1 MFYVLFVLNVVFLIL
16 ISLPCHVGTIFSP
29 SKMYMKNSFE
39 ALIATYIEN
48 KVGISEHFL
57 SNDLANNLKQNLYTL
72 NQNSQLSAAG
82 IGNSEKLSYDGAIRS
97 DSIYWLDKKNNNAFE
112 NDFFIQIEAFIRY
125 LNESCYAGITGY
137 EFHYSLYEAG
147 DFYLKH
153 LDQFKN
159 NPSRKYSMISY
170 LNSDWQESDGGE
182 LLIHQLN
189 NNQKISPTQ
198 GKTVFFKSDELVH
211 EVLVTQNTRMSITG
225 WLKSD

>member
-1 MFYVLFVLNVVFLIL
+1 ME
-16 ISLPCHVGTIFSP
+16 
-29 SKMYMKNSFE
+29 NSFE
-39 ALIATYIEN
+39 DLIASYIEN
-48 KVGISEHFL
+48 KVGICDHFL
-57 SNDLANNLKQNLYTL
+57 STDLANNLKQNLIVL
-72 NQNSQLSAAG
+72 NQKSLLMEAG
-82 IGNSEKLSYDGAIRS
+82 IGNSEKVSYDGAIRS
-97 DSIYWLDKKNNNAFE
+97 DSIYWLDKKHNNAFE
-112 NDFFIQIEAFIRY
+112 NEFFAQIEAFILY
-125 LNESCYAGITGY
+125 LNQSCYTGITGY
-137 EFHYSLYEAG
+137 EFHYSLYESG

-170 LNSDWQESDGGE
+170 LNSNWIESDGGE
-182 LLIHQLN
+182 LLIHQLD

>member
-1 MFYVLFVLNVVFLIL
+1 ME
-16 ISLPCHVGTIFSP
+16 
-29 SKMYMKNSFE
+29 NSFE

-57 SNDLANNLKQNLYTL
+57 STNLANNLKQNLIFL
-72 NQNSQLSAAG
+72 NQKSLLTEAG
-82 IGNSEKLSYDGAIRS
+82 IGNSEKVTYDGAIRS
-97 DSIYWLDKKNNNAFE
+97 DSIYWLDKKNNNQFE
-112 NDFFIQIEAFIRY
+112 NEFFIQIEAFIVY
-125 LNESCYAGITGY
+125 LNQSCYAGITGY
-137 EFHYSLYEAG
+137 EFHYSLYESG

-159 NPSRKYSMISY
+159 NPSPKYSMISY
-170 LNSDWQESDGGE
+170 LNSNWQETEGGE
-182 LLIHQLN
+182 LLIHQVN
-189 NNQKISPTQ
+189 NNQKIAPTQ

>member
-1 MFYVLFVLNVVFLIL
+1 MEN
-16 ISLPCHVGTIFSP
+16 G
-29 SKMYMKNSFE
+29 FE
-39 ALIATYIEN
+39 DLIATYIEN
-48 KVGISEHFL
+48 KVGISENFL
-57 SNDLANNLKQNLYTL
+57 SNDLANNLKQNLFAL
-72 NQNSQLSAAG
+72 NNASRLAQAG

-112 NDFFIQIEAFIRY
+112 NEFFLQIEAFINY

-182 LLIHQLN
+182 LLIHQLD

-198 GKTVFFKSDELVH
+198 GKTVFFKSNELVH

>member
-1 MFYVLFVLNVVFLIL
+1 ME
-16 ISLPCHVGTIFSP
+16 
-29 SKMYMKNSFE
+29 NSFE

-48 KVGISEHFL
+48 KVGISEYFL
-57 SNDLANNLKQNLYTL
+57 STELANNLKQNLLDL
-72 NQNSQLSAAG
+72 NAKSLLLDAG
-82 IGNSEKLSYDGAIRS
+82 VGNSEKVTYDGAIRS
-97 DSIYWLDKKNNNAFE
+97 DSIYWLDKKHNNVFE
-112 NDFFIQIEAFIRY
+112 NEFFIQIEAFIAY
-125 LNESCYAGITGY
+125 LNSSCYAGITGY
-137 EFHYSLYEAG
+137 EFHYSLYEKG

-170 LNSDWQESDGGE
+170 LNTDWKERDGGE

>member
-1 MFYVLFVLNVVFLIL
+1 ME
-16 ISLPCHVGTIFSP
+16 
-29 SKMYMKNSFE
+29 NSFE

-57 SNDLANNLKQNLYTL
+57 SAELANNLKQNLIAL
-72 NQNSQLSAAG
+72 NQDSLLMTAG
-82 IGNSEKLSYDGAIRS
+82 IGNSDKLSYDGAIRS
-97 DSIYWLDKKNNNAFE
+97 DSIYWLDKKHNNAFE
-112 NDFFIQIEAFIRY
+112 NEFFAQIEEFIKY
-125 LNESCYAGITGY
+125 LNISCYAGITGY
-137 EFHYSLYEAG
+137 EFHYSLYESG

-170 LNSDWQESDGGE
+170 LNSNWQESDGGE
-182 LLIHQLN
+182 LQIHQLG
-189 NNQKISPTQ
+189 NNQKIAPTQ

-225 WLKSD
+225 WLKSDQ

>member
-1 MFYVLFVLNVVFLIL
+1 ME
-16 ISLPCHVGTIFSP
+16 
-29 SKMYMKNSFE
+29 NSFE

-48 KVGISEHFL
+48 KVGISDHFL
-57 SNDLANNLKQNLYTL
+57 SATLANNLKKNLLAL
-72 NQNSQLSAAG
+72 NQDSLLKAAG
-82 IGNSEKLSYDGAIRS
+82 IGNAEKLSYDGAIRS
-97 DSIYWLDKKNNNAFE
+97 DSIYWLDKKHNNAFE
-112 NDFFIQIEAFIRY
+112 NEFFAQIEEFIKY
-125 LNESCYAGITGY
+125 LNTSCYAGITGY
-137 EFHYSLYEAG
+137 EFHYSLYESG

-170 LNSDWQESDGGE
+170 LNSNWEESHGGE
-182 LLIHQLN
+182 LLIHQLD

-211 EVLVTQNTRMSITG
+211 EVLVTKNTRMSITG

>member
-1 MFYVLFVLNVVFLIL
+1 ME
-16 ISLPCHVGTIFSP
+16 
-29 SKMYMKNSFE
+29 NSFE

-57 SNDLANNLKQNLYTL
+57 STNLANNLKQNLIFLIQKSLLTE
-72 NQNSQLSAAG
+72 AG
-82 IGNSEKLSYDGAIRS
+82 IGNSEKVTYDGAIRS
-97 DSIYWLDKKNNNAFE
+97 DSIYWLDKKNNNQFE
-112 NDFFIQIEAFIRY
+112 NEFFIQIEAFIVY
-125 LNESCYAGITGY
+125 LNQSCYAGITGY
-137 EFHYSLYEAG
+137 EFHYSLYESG

-170 LNSDWQESDGGE
+170 LNSNWQETDGGE
-182 LLIHQLN
+182 LLIHQVN
-189 NNQKISPTQ
+189 NNQKIAPTQ

>member
-1 MFYVLFVLNVVFLIL
+1 ME
-16 ISLPCHVGTIFSP
+16 
-29 SKMYMKNSFE
+29 NSFE
-39 ALIATYIEN
+39 ALIATYIES

-57 SNDLANNLKQNLYTL
+57 SANLANNLKQNLIAL
-72 NQNSQLSAAG
+72 NQKSLLMTAG
-82 IGNSEKLSYDGAIRS
+82 IGNSEKVSYDAAIRS
-97 DSIYWLDKKNNNAFE
+97 DSIYWLDKKHNNAFE
-112 NDFFIQIEAFIRY
+112 NEFFAQIEEFILY
-125 LNESCYAGITGY
+125 LNQSCYAGITGY
-137 EFHYSLYEAG
+137 EFHYSLYESG

-182 LLIHQLN
+182 LLIHQLD

>member
-1 MFYVLFVLNVVFLIL
+1 MEN
-16 ISLPCHVGTIFSP
+16 
-29 SKMYMKNSFE
+29 NFE
-39 ALIATYIEN
+39 DLIASYVEN

-57 SNDLANNLKQNLYTL
+57 STDLANNLKQNLISL
-72 NQNSQLSAAG
+72 NQKSLLMDAG
-82 IGNSEKLSYDGAIRS
+82 IGNSKKVFYDGAIRS

-112 NDFFIQIEAFIRY
+112 NEFFTQIEAFIVY
-125 LNESCYAGITGY
+125 LNQSCYTGITGY
-137 EFHYSLYEAG
+137 EFHYSLYESG

-170 LNSDWQESDGGE
+170 LNSNWKESDGGE
-182 LLIHQLN
+182 LLIHQLD

-211 EVLVTQNTRMSITG
+211 EVLTTQNTRMSITG

>member
-1 MFYVLFVLNVVFLIL
+1 ME
-16 ISLPCHVGTIFSP
+16 
-29 SKMYMKNSFE
+29 NSFE

-57 SNDLANNLKQNLYTL
+57 STELANNLKQNLLDL
-72 NQNSQLSAAG
+72 NAKSLLQDAG
-82 IGNSEKLSYDGAIRS
+82 IGNSDKVTYDGAIRS
-97 DSIYWLDKKNNNAFE
+97 DSIYWLDKKHNNAFE
-112 NDFFIQIEAFIRY
+112 NEFFVQIEAFIDY
-125 LNESCYAGITGY
+125 LNISCYAGITGY
-137 EFHYSLYEAG
+137 EFHYSLYETG

-170 LNSDWQESDGGE
+170 LNADWKESDGGE
-182 LLIHQLN
+182 LLIHQLD

>member
-1 MFYVLFVLNVVFLIL
+1 MAVFAVNTN
-16 ISLPCHVGTIFSP
+16 PME
-29 SKMYMKNSFE
+29 KSFE
-39 ALIATYIEN
+39 ELIASYIEN

-57 SNDLANNLKQNLYTL
+57 SVSLANNLKKNLITL
-72 NQNSQLSAAG
+72 SKKSLLMVAG
-82 IGNSEKLSYDGAIRS
+82 TGNLEVVSYDNAIRS
-97 DSIYWLDKKNNNAFE
+97 DSIYWLDKKHNNEFENAFFVQIE
-112 NDFFIQIEAFIRY
+112 DFIQY
-125 LNESCYAGITGY
+125 LNQSCYAGITGY
-137 EFHYSLYEAG
+137 EFHYSLYEKG

-170 LNSDWQESDGGE
+170 LNSDWQTSDGGE
-182 LLIHQLN
+182 LLIHQLDN
-189 NNQKISPTQ
+189 IQKISPTQ

>member
-1 MFYVLFVLNVVFLIL
+1 MSLLIL
-16 ISLPCHVGTIFSP
+16 ISLPCRVGTIFKSI
-29 SKMYMKNSFE
+29 KMDMENSFE
-39 ALIATYIEN
+39 ALITTYIEN
-48 KVGISEHFL
+48 KVGISENFL
-57 SNDLANNLKQNLYTL
+57 SNDLANNLKQNLRTL
-72 NQNSQLSAAG
+72 NKNSQLAAAG
-82 IGNSEKLSYDGAIRS
+82 IGNSEKLAYDGAIRS

-112 NDFFIQIEAFIRY
+112 NEFFTQIEAFILY

-182 LLIHQLN
+182 LLIHQLD
-189 NNQKISPTQ
+189 NNQRISPTQ

-211 EVLVTQNTRMSITG
+211 EVLVTQNIRMSITG
-225 WLKSD
+225 WLKSDR